1 MTVVAAANIG
11 SGREWPSTELAGALR
26 EPLAHARAAKA
37 QRPVVAFVS
46 NNIPIELVHA
56 AGCFPLQLPAL
67 RGDPTPRADL
77 YMERAFDPMARSIF
91 ERLLRQDFSFV
102 DLIVLPRS
110 VDSFHRLYYYLCELR
125 RTAQEQVPESFLY
138 DLLHTPWH
146 SSAEYN
152 YASTVA
158 FGKRLEDLTGAE
170 VSEGAMLASIALY
183 NRIRRKLSAV
193 SERRRSVPC
202 TIAGTDAIE
211 LLIAS
216 QQMAPEAFEGVLDDL
231 LTRPLRVAEG
241 TRVIVVGSAQDTS
254 ALHASIGRA
263 GGQVV
268 ADHHWRGDLLF
279 GHCVDESLP
288 PLRALST
295 HYHRDSA
302 SVRTY
307 PAATAGLV
315 ESARRAGAQAAIFYY
330 YAEEE
335 ALTWD
340 YPAHAAALAKIG
352 VPALRLDSQPYP
364 PDDAIQPALSRF
376 LAELAA
382 RGQCLRRRRPCRPY
396 PMTRVRRAA
405 RISPAPRSPRPTS
418 GIS

>member
-1 MTVVAAANIG
+1 MTVVGSENIG
-11 SGREWPSTELAGALR
+11 SGREWPSLELAAALR

-37 QRPVVAFVS
+37 HRPVVAFMS
-46 NNIPIELVHA
+46 NNIPIELIHA

-67 RGDPTPRADL
+67 PGDPTPRADL
-77 YMERAFDPMARSIF
+77 YMEQSFDPMARSIF

-102 DLIVLPRS
+102 DLIVFPRS
-110 VDSFHRLYYYLCELR
+110 VDSFHRFYYYLCELR
-125 RTAQEQVPESFLY
+125 RMALETVPESFLY
-138 DLLHTPWH
+138 DLLHTPWY

-158 FGKRLEDLTGAE
+158 LQERLEDLAGIE
-170 VSEGAMLASIALY
+170 VSDGAMLASIALY
-183 NRIRRKLSAV
+183 NRIRRKLSVV
-193 SERRRSVPC
+193 SERRHSVPC
-202 TIAGTDAIE
+202 TFAGTDAIE

-216 QQMAPEAFEGVLDDL
+216 QHMAPEAFEGVLDAL
-231 LTRPLRVAEG
+231 LTCQPRVAEG

-279 GHCVDESLP
+279 GPCVEEALP

-307 PAATAGLV
+307 PAVTAGLV
-315 ESARRAGAQAAIFYY
+315 QSARRARAQAAIFYH

-340 YPAHAAALAKIG
+340 YPAHAAALAAIG

-376 LAELAA
+376 FANLPPVANA
-382 RGQCLRRRRPCRPY
+382 
-396 PMTRVRRAA
+396 
-405 RISPAPRSPRPTS
+405 
-418 GIS
+418 